1 MGNPSEFERALPR
14 LADQLADVGAKLAQ
28 LSVEMRNLAAIT
40 AAQKPEP
47 EPEPKPEPEPAV
59 GPAPEPEPEPAPE
72 PEPVFG
78 FEPMPPQAEPAAL
91 PPWMNEPTPQ
101 QREWQPGPTLTER
114 LSREGAGSKVLVWIG
129 GAVTLVGVVL
139 MLILAI
145 QRGWIGPVPRV
156 ILGAVLA
163 TGLVG
168 VSLVAHRTPAGRSG
182 AFALAA
188 TGIAALYLDIVA
200 ATTLLELLPPWLGLG
215 LGLVV
220 ALAGLVLAA
229 RWDAELLAL
238 FVLVA
243 CVLCAPLVTQD
254 VNALLLGFLLV
265 LHVAATPVQLMRG
278 WVWVPLMTGVPPL
291 VVALSAMQDLIKD
304 GQQLEAA
311 ALSLLASLLV
321 AAIAIL
327 TAARRPDDD
336 MPLFVLG
343 FAGLPTLAVALQV
356 PVNQATGALAL
367 LGVPMVATWAVAR
380 FARDERAGLP
390 PRLGVVAGGVAAVC
404 LFEAVTLQLDGDGRP
419 IGVLGCALVLC
430 LVAYAVRGRGVLLA
444 AFVFASVGSVMV
456 MVQVA
461 SILRILF
468 PPEGTPTQRELAV
481 SGLAYGLLATV
492 ALALLLVHLRLNVA
506 VENPVDD
513 GVLGFMSGLVVLY
526 GACGLTLC
534 LALMISPDR
543 TGFLAGHSV
552 VTVSWM
558 VAALVLLQ
566 RGITRRGPRIA
577 GLVLVGAALFKLVL
591 FDLAALDGLARAAAF
606 LGAGLVLL
614 AASVRYTRLVNR
626 SRV

>member
-1 MGNPSEFERALPR
+1 MGNSSEFERALPR
-14 LADQLADVGAKLAQ
+14 IADQLADVGAQLAQ
-28 LSVEMRNLAAIT
+28 LSAEMRSLAAAT
-40 AAQKPEP
+40 AAPKPES
-47 EPEPKPEPEPAV
+47 EPEPKPEPAV
-59 GPAPEPEPEPAPE
+59 GPPPERGPKPAPEP
-72 PEPVFG
+72 VFDRV
-78 FEPMPPQAEPAAL
+78 PPQAEPGAL

-168 VSLVAHRTPAGRSG
+168 VSLVAHRTPAGRTG

-380 FARDERAGLP
+380 FATDGLP
-390 PRLGVVAGGVAAVC
+390 ARLGVVAGGVAAVC
-404 LFEAVTLQLDGDGRP
+404 LFEVVTLQLDGDARP

-430 LVAYAVRGRGVLLA
+430 LLAYAVRGRGVLLA
-444 AFVFASVGSVMV
+444 AFVFASVGTVLV

-513 GVLGFMSGLVVLY
+513 GALGFMSGLVVLY

-558 VAALVLLQ
+558 LAALVLLQ
-566 RGITRRGPRIA
+566 RGISRRGPRIA

-591 FDLAALDGLARAAAF
+591 FDLAALDGLARVAAF

>member
-1 MGNPSEFERALPR
+1 MGNSSEFERALPHI
-14 LADQLADVGAKLAQ
+14 ADQLADVGAQLAQ
-28 LSVEMRNLAAIT
+28 LSAEMRSLAAAT
-40 AAQKPEP
+40 AAPKPES
-47 EPEPKPEPEPAV
+47 EPEPKPEPAV
-59 GPAPEPEPEPAPE
+59 GPPPERGPKPAPEP
-72 PEPVFG
+72 VFDRV
-78 FEPMPPQAEPAAL
+78 PPQAEPAAL

-101 QREWQPGPTLTER
+101 QREWEPGPTLTER

-168 VSLVAHRTPAGRSG
+168 VSLVAHRTPAGRTG

-304 GQQLEAA
+304 GQQLEAV
-311 ALSLLASLLV
+311 ALSLLPSLLV

-380 FARDERAGLP
+380 FATDGLP
-390 PRLGVVAGGVAAVC
+390 ARLGVVAGGVAAVC
-404 LFEAVTLQLDGDGRP
+404 LFEAVTLQLDGDARP

-430 LVAYAVRGRGVLLA
+430 LLAYAVRGRGVLLA
-444 AFVFASVGSVMV
+444 AFVFASVGTVLV

-513 GVLGFMSGLVVLY
+513 GALGFMSGLVVLY

-566 RGITRRGPRIA
+566 RGISRRGPRIA

-591 FDLAALDGLARAAAF
+591 FDLAALDGLARVAAF

>member
-1 MGNPSEFERALPR
+1 MGNSSEFERALPR
-14 LADQLADVGAKLAQ
+14 LADQLAEVGAQLAQ

-40 AAQKPEP
+40 AAQKPKP
-47 EPEPKPEPEPAV
+47 EPEPKPGPEPAV
-59 GPAPEPEPEPAPE
+59 GPAPEPAPE

-78 FEPMPPQAEPAAL
+78 VERVPPRAEPAAL

-129 GAVTLVGVVL
+129 GAVTLIGVVL

-156 ILGAVLA
+156 TLGAVLA

-168 VSLVAHRTPAGRSG
+168 VSLVAHRTPAGRTG

-229 RWDAELLAL
+229 RWAAELLAL

-311 ALSLLASLLV
+311 ALSLVASLLV

-430 LVAYAVRGRGVLLA
+430 LVAYAMRGRGVLLA

-461 SILRILF
+461 SILRILL

-543 TGFLAGHSV
+543 TGFLGGHSV

>member
-1 MGNPSEFERALPR
+1 MGNSSEFERALPR
-14 LADQLADVGAKLAQ
+14 IADQLADVGAQLAQ
-28 LSVEMRNLAAIT
+28 LSADMRSLAATT

-47 EPEPKPEPEPAV
+47 EPEPKPEPAV
-59 GPAPEPEPEPAPE
+59 GPAPEPEPKPEPA

-78 FEPMPPQAEPAAL
+78 FERVPPQAEPGAL
-91 PPWMNEPTPQ
+91 PPLMNEPTPQ

-163 TGLVG
+163 IGLVG
-168 VSLVAHRTPAGRSG
+168 VSLVAHRTPAGRTG
-182 AFALAA
+182 AFALAS

-380 FARDERAGLP
+380 FATDGLP
-390 PRLGVVAGGVAAVC
+390 ARLGVVAGGVAAVC
-404 LFEAVTLQLDGDGRP
+404 LFEVVTLQLDGDARP

-430 LVAYAVRGRGVLLA
+430 LLAYAVRGRGVLLA
-444 AFVFASVGSVMV
+444 AFVFASVGTVLV

-513 GVLGFMSGLVVLY
+513 GALGFMSGLVVLY

-558 VAALVLLQ
+558 LAALVLLQ
-566 RGITRRGPRIA
+566 RGISRRGPRIA

-591 FDLAALDGLARAAAF
+591 FDLAALDGLARVAAF

>member
-1 MGNPSEFERALPR
+1 MGNSSEFERALSR
-14 LADQLADVGAKLAQ
+14 VADQLANVSAQLAQ
-28 LSVEMRNLAAIT
+28 LSAEMRSVAAT
-40 AAQKPEP
+40 VPKTEP
-47 EPEPKPEPEPAV
+47 LPEPKR
-59 GPAPEPEPEPAPE
+59 EPEPAPKPTPEPTPE
-72 PEPVFG
+72 PEAAAPP
-78 FEPMPPQAEPAAL
+78 EPAPKPKPEPPQAKPAGL
-91 PPWMNEPTPQ
+91 PPWMQEPSPQ
-101 QREWQPGPTLTER
+101 QKEWQPGPTLTER

-200 ATTLLELLPPWLGLG
+200 ATTLMELLPPWLGLG

-229 RWDAELLAL
+229 RWDAEPLAL

-265 LHVAATPVQLMRG
+265 LHVAATPVQLLRG
-278 WVWVPLMTGVPPL
+278 WIWVPLMTGVPPL
-291 VVALSAMQDLIKD
+291 VVALSAMQELIKD
-304 GQQLEAA
+304 GQQLQAA
-311 ALSLLASLLV
+311 ALSVLASLLV
-321 AAIAIL
+321 AAVAIL

-356 PVNQATGALAL
+356 PGHQATGALAL

-380 FARDERAGLP
+380 FATDGLP
-390 PRLGVVAGGVAAVC
+390 ARLGVVAGGVAAVC
-404 LFEAVTLQLDGDGRP
+404 LFEGVTLQLDGDGRP

-430 LVAYAVRGRGVLLA
+430 LLAYAVRGRGVLLA

-577 GLVLVGAALFKLVL
+577 GLVLVGAALVKLVL
-591 FDLAALDGLARAAAF
+591 FDLAALDGIARAAAF

-626 SRV
+626 ARV